1 MKIFDRT
8 TTQPNQNHFF
18 LIAFA
23 GVLALWLVLQW
34 TYARPPALVA
44 DWIGW
49 RQADTQA
56 IALNFRDSG
65 NNLFYPQIDWR
76 GTGVGYVETE
86 LQLYTYLVSL
96 LMPAEGRPEWP
107 GQAISLTAMALTVLL
122 LYLRLSTLFSPPA
135 GLLAALFMLGSLGIL
150 QLSVAVQPD
159 ALCFFLYCCH
169 LLSFHR
175 FLTDGENRWLWT
187 STALA
192 VLAALVKPPA
202 LHLGIIQ
209 FVAVVLIAPHYLRQ
223 VRLWVNWGVILG
235 IFALYM
241 VHAHQL
247 YLQTGHTFGIGFD
260 GDSKWPGLQELLS
273 PWNYYRLLRQSQ
285 VWGIG
290 TIGLVSALYLLW
302 KKRLSGWEIALMA
315 GNAAHLIVAMRYTT
329 FAWFGSHY
337 HVFTIFLGA
346 WLFAH
351 AAQVFIA
358 GYQGPTKLLRLA
370 GVAAVCLLATRLGV
384 NVHQR
389 VYHGALV
396 DGQTYLEL
404 AARAKPFL
412 TPNDLLVARSSAPTR
427 VIGWSRGRNNYEDPR
442 LFYLTGTKGW
452 VVAMDDDR
460 PEHLQRFMEQGAKL
474 YIHVG
479 PPLSKLPR
487 TEQWLR
493 ENGTLLATTLQG
505 AIFQLHL
512 PMPGSGRA
520 TEIKSVIPVQ

>member
-1 MKIFDRT
+1 MKIRSDIANSQRDRSL
-8 TTQPNQNHFF
+8 
-18 LIAFA
+18 LIAFCS
-23 GVLALWLVLQW
+23 VLAIWLALQW
-34 TYARPPALVA
+34 LYARPPSLVA

-76 GTGVGYVETE
+76 GTGTGYVETE
-86 LQLYTYLVSL
+86 LQLYTYLVSR

-107 GQAISLTAMALTVLL
+107 GQAISLVAMGLTALA
-122 LYLRLSTLFSPPA
+122 LYLRLSALFSPAA
-135 GLLAALFMLGSLGIL
+135 GLLAALFMLGSLNAL

-159 ALCFFLYCCH
+159 ALCFLLYCIH

-175 FLTDGENRWLWT
+175 FLTGGENSWLWT

-209 FVAVVLIAPHYLRQ
+209 FVAVALSAPHYLRQ
-223 VRLWVNWGVILG
+223 PRLWASWGVILG
-235 IFALYM
+235 IFGLY
-241 VHAHQL
+241 VFHAHQL
-247 YLQTGHTFGIGFD
+247 YLQYGNTFGIGFG
-260 GDSKWPGLQELLS
+260 GDSKWPGLQELLD
-273 PWNYYRLLRQSQ
+273 PWNYYRLVRLSQ
-285 VWGIG
+285 TWGIG
-290 TIGLVSALYLLW
+290 TIGLVSAIYLLW

-337 HVFTIFLGA
+337 HMFAIFLGA

-351 AAQVFIA
+351 AAHVFIA
-358 GYQGPTKLLRLA
+358 SYQGPGKLLRLV
-370 GVAAVCLLATRLGV
+370 GVAVVCVLATRAGV
-384 NVHQR
+384 NAYQR
-389 VYHGALV
+389 VNHGALI

-412 TPNDLLVARSSAPTR
+412 TPNDLVVARSLAPRLVT
-427 VIGWSRGRNNYEDPR
+427 GWSGGRNNYEDPR

-452 VVAMDDDR
+452 VLPMDDDR
-460 PEHLQRFMEQGAKL
+460 PEHLQRFLEQGAKL

-479 PPLSKLPR
+479 PPLSELPR
-487 TEQWLR
+487 TREWLR
-493 ENGTLLATTLQG
+493 RHGTLLGTTLQG

-512 PMPGSGRA
+512 PAPRA
-520 TEIKSVIPVQ
+520 QDTRLK